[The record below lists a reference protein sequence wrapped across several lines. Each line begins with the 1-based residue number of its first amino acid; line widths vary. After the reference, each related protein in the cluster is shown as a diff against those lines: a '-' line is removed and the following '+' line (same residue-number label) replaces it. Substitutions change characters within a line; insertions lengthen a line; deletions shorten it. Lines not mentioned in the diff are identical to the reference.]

1 MAGQG
6 VLFVCRAN
14 VCRSPALQ
22 FMVASVVGE
31 HDLTDAWS
39 FSSAGT
45 VATAGQPMCAASAA
59 SLQGLDGGEDFALR
73 HRSRLLS
80 KELVRT
86 TGLILVT
93 SQAERSVVTRLDAD
107 ARSRTFTMVEAG
119 LLIEATLRGEDPL
132 RAPPA
137 GLAQLVDAM
146 NARRGKLAA
155 PGRPGIME
163 RLRTREHAPS
173 SYDIGDVHE
182 GTAKRHQ
189 PVLDDLRWTARH
201 LNEAFTAIID
211 QS

>member
-1 MAGQG
+1 MAGQV

-22 FMVASVVGE
+22 FMVASAVGE
-31 HDLTDAWS
+31 HDLADAWS

-45 VATAGQPMCAASAA
+45 MATAGQPMCAASAA
-59 SLQGLDGGEDFALR
+59 SIQGLDGGEAFALR
-73 HRSRLLS
+73 HRSRPLS
-80 KELVRT
+80 KALIRT

-93 SQAERSVVTRLDAD
+93 SQAERSVVTRLDAE

-146 NARRGKLAA
+146 NARRGKIVA
-155 PGRPGIME
+155 PGRPGIAQ

-173 SYDIGDVHE
+173 SYDIDDVHQ
-182 GTAKRHQ
+182 GTAKRHG
-189 PVLDDLRWTARH
+189 PVLDDLRWTARQV
-201 LNEAFTAIID
+201 NEAVTAIIERR
-211 QS
+211 